1 MRTALLVLLIS
12 VPAFA
17 GDCPKPVTD
26 AIAKA
31 YPKASV
37 KACKAEGA
45 SFEARLNNPD
55 VELDLA
61 ADGKIL
67 ATEEKIAVDALPDA
81 VKKAFAAKYPKAKA
95 ERAEKE
101 TKADKSVSYEIKF
114 GKTEATFAA
123 DGTFIEEE

>member
-12 VPAFA
+12 APAFA
-17 GDCPKPVTD
+17 GDCPKPVTE

-45 SFEARLNNPD
+45 NFEARLANPD

-67 ATEEKIAVDALPDA
+67 ATEEKIAVDTLPDA

-101 TKADKSVSYEIKF
+101 TTADKKVSYEIKF

>member
-1 MRTALLVLLIS
+1 MRAALLALLLAA
-12 VPAFA
+12 PAFA
-17 GDCPKPVTD
+17 DCPKPVTG

-37 KACKAEGA
+37 KSCKAEGA
-45 SFEARLNNPD
+45 SFEARLAHPD
-55 VELDLA
+55 LELDIA

-67 ATEEKIAVDALPDA
+67 ATEEKIAVTALPNA

-101 TKADKSVSYEIKF
+101 TTADGKVTYEIAF
-114 GKTEATFAA
+114 GKTEVTFAA
-123 DGTFIEEE
+123 DGTFVEEE

>member
-12 VPAFA
+12 APALA
-17 GDCPKPVTD
+17 DCPKPVTG

-37 KACKAEGA
+37 KSCKAEGA
-45 SFEARLNNPD
+45 NFEARLVHPD
-55 VELDLA
+55 LELDLA
-61 ADGKIL
+61 PDGTIL
-67 ATEEKIAVDALPDA
+67 ATEEKVAVAALPEA
-81 VKKAFAAKYPKAKA
+81 VKKAFAARYPKAKA

-101 TKADKSVSYEIKF
+101 TTAGGKVSYEIAF

-123 DGTFIEEE
+123 DGTFVEEE